1 MLEEN
6 MAMEGRKEIILMKKI
21 NTNEMLMSLIKNIMI
36 NLSLL
41 NIWVDSLFFSQTV
54 GEDTQHTF
62 LLLMLFC
69 IEV

>member
-1 MLEEN
+1 
-6 MAMEGRKEIILMKKI
+6 MAMEGRKESILMKKI

>member
-21 NTNEMLMSLIKNIMI
+21 NTNEMLMSLINNIMI

-41 NIWVDSLFFSQTV
+41 NNWVDSLFFS
-54 GEDTQHTF
+54 
-62 LLLMLFC
+62 
-69 IEV
+69 